1 MLKYPLLFA
10 IINICL
16 PRKDENIIMDYE
28 SLLNPQQYEAVI
40 HNKGPLLILAG
51 AGSGKTRVL
60 TYRIAYLIEEYG
72 VNPWNI
78 LALTF
83 TNKAAA
89 EMRSRVDDIV
99 GYGAE
104 SIWVSTFHS
113 TCVRI
118 LRKYIEHLGFESSFT
133 IYDSSDQKTLMK
145 DVCKTLNIDT
155 TKVKE
160 SFLLNE
166 ISNAK
171 DLLISPIQYATKA
184 QGDYPKEIVAKVYTE
199 YQRALKKNN
208 ALDFDDLIFK
218 TVELF
223 REFPESLEY
232 YQRRFKYIM
241 VDEYQDTNH
250 AQFVLISMLASTVN
264 EYDEIEHNLCV
275 VGDDDQSIYRFRGAD
290 ITNILDFEKQFPNTK
305 VIKLEQNYRSTKSI
319 IGCANEVIKKNT
331 GRKDKALWTDNEQ
344 GDLVSFT
351 MYPNAKT
358 EAKSVADA
366 IISGNREHNTSYND
380 FAILYR
386 TNAQSRY
393 FEEEFVKRNIPYK
406 LIGGQNFYGR
416 KEIKDLLAYLRVL
429 NNPED
434 DISLK
439 RIINVPKRGI
449 GQTTINRI
457 TQYAQDNDISFY
469 TALTH
474 AKSIEGVSRGVD
486 KIDGFVT
493 LIELTRQ
500 KSDSNA
506 YKISELM
513 DELLEDTGYLDEL
526 KLENTVEAN
535 TRLEY
540 IDEFLNKIIAFE
552 DENEEETASLAQFL
566 EEVSLVADIDNY
578 DDNEET
584 VVLMTLHGSKGL
596 EFPNVFLAGMED
608 GIFPSYR
615 SLNSDTPDEDVAE
628 ERRLCYVGITR
639 ARQRLALTAAK
650 ERMINGQTIFSKPS
664 RFINEIPRFMLK
676 MNTEDK
682 KGGNPYT
689 MKSTSFVPGTNTQL
703 KGISKNNTQEIKS
716 TSPFGGNVFL
726 GKSMNAFDKSIA
738 SAINY
743 SVGDNVSHIKFGKGT
758 VEQMVLEG
766 NDYTVTVDF
775 ERFGQKKMKA
785 SFAKLK
791 LL

>member
-1 MLKYPLLFA
+1 
-10 IINICL
+10 
-16 PRKDENIIMDYE
+16 MDYE
-28 SLLNPQQYEAVI
+28 NLLNPEQYQAVI

-60 TYRIAYLIEEYG
+60 TYRIAYLIDEIG

-99 GYGAE
+99 GYGSE

-118 LRKYIEHLGFESSFT
+118 LRKYIDHIGYDSNFT
-133 IYDSSDQKTLMK
+133 IYDAADQKTLMK
-145 DVCKTLNIDT
+145 EVCKTLDIDT
-155 TKVKE
+155 KRYKE
-160 SFLLNE
+160 AFLLHA
-166 ISNAK
+166 ISSAK
-171 DLLISPIQYATKA
+171 DNLLSPTEYMKQA
-184 QGDYPKEIVAKVYTE
+184 QGDYPKEVVAKVYME
-199 YQRALKKNN
+199 YQKALKKNN
-208 ALDFDDLIFK
+208 AVDFDDLIYK

-223 REFPESLEY
+223 RNSPEALEY
-232 YQRRFKYIM
+232 YRNRFKYIL

-250 AQFVLISMLASTVN
+250 AQFVLISMLAHTVN
-264 EYDEIEHNLCV
+264 EAGDVEHNLCV

-290 ITNILDFEKQFPNTK
+290 ISNILDFEKKFPDTK
-305 VIKLEQNYRSTKSI
+305 VIKLEQNYRSTKNI
-319 IGCANEVIKKNT
+319 IGCANEVIRCNKD
-331 GRKDKALWTDNEQ
+331 RKAKALWTDNEE
-344 GDLVSFT
+344 GELVSFT
-351 MYPNAKT
+351 MFPNAKA
-358 EAKSVADA
+358 EAKGVADA
-366 IISGNREHNTSYND
+366 IINGNREHNTSYND

-393 FEEEFVKRNIPYK
+393 FEEEFVRRNIPYK
-406 LIGGQNFYGR
+406 LIGGQNFYCR

-449 GQTTINRI
+449 GQTTINRLEE
-457 TQYAQDNDISFY
+457 YSKDHDISFY

-474 AKSIEGVSRGVD
+474 ARSIEGVSRGVD
-486 KIDGFVT
+486 KIEGFVT
-493 LIELTRQ
+493 LIEFTKQ
-500 KSDSNA
+500 KVLSGA
-506 YKISELM
+506 YKVSEIM
-513 DELLEDTGYLDEL
+513 DELMEDTGYIEEL
-526 KLENTVEAN
+526 KLENTVEAQ

-540 IDEFLNKIIAFE
+540 IEEFLNKIISFE
-552 DENEEETASLAQFL
+552 DESDDEVPSLSQFL

-596 EFPNVFLAGMED
+596 EFPYVFLAGMED
-608 GIFPSYR
+608 GMFPSYR
-615 SLNSDTPDEDVAE
+615 SINSETPEEDLSE

-639 ARQRLALTAAK
+639 ARKRLALTGAK
-650 ERMINGQTIFSKPS
+650 ERMVNGETYYSKPS
-664 RFINEIPRFMLK
+664 RFINEIPRYMLK
-676 MNTEDK
+676 INSDDN

-689 MKSTSFVPGTNTQL
+689 VNRSNGVPGAVPQL
-703 KGISKNNTQEIKS
+703 KGVSSPATSKPTPSFSS
-716 TSPFGGNVFL
+716 TTPFGGNVFL
-726 GKSMNAFDKSIA
+726 GKNMSTANSS

-743 SVGDNVSHIKFGKGT
+743 TVGDTVSHIKFGTGK
-758 VEQMVLEG
+758 VQAMDKDG
-766 NDYTVTVDF
+766 NDYTVTVEFDNY
-775 ERFGQKKMKA
+775 GIKKMKA

-791 LL
+791 LV

>member
-1 MLKYPLLFA
+1 
-10 IINICL
+10 
-16 PRKDENIIMDYE
+16 MDYE
-28 SLLNPQQYEAVI
+28 SLLNPEQYNAVI

-60 TYRIAYLIEEYG
+60 TYRIAHLIEEEG

-83 TNKAAA
+83 TNKAAG

-99 GYGAE
+99 GYGSE

-118 LRKYIEHLGFESSFT
+118 LRKYIEHIGFDSNFT
-133 IYDSSDQKTLMK
+133 IYDSADQKTLMK
-145 DVCKTLNIDT
+145 EVCKTLDIDT
-155 TKVKE
+155 KRYKE
-160 SFLLNE
+160 SYLLNE
-166 ISNAK
+166 ISSAK
-171 DLLISPIQYATKA
+171 DKLLSPTEYINQA
-184 QGDYPKEIVAKVYTE
+184 QGDYPREIIGKVYAE
-199 YQRALKKNN
+199 YQKSLKKNN
-208 ALDFDDLIFK
+208 ALDFDDLIYK

-223 REFPESLEY
+223 KNTPEALEY
-232 YQRRFKYIM
+232 YQNRFKYIL

-250 AQFVLISMLASTVN
+250 AQFVLISLLANTIN
-264 EYDEIEHNLCV
+264 EDGETEHNLCV

-290 ITNILDFEKQFPNTK
+290 ISNILDFEKKFPDTK
-305 VIKLEQNYRSTKSI
+305 VIKLEQNYRSTKNI
-319 IGCANEVIKKNT
+319 ISCANEVIKNNT
-331 GRKDKALWTDNEQ
+331 DRKVKALWTDNEE
-344 GDLVSFT
+344 GELVSFT
-351 MYPNAKT
+351 MFPTAKA
-358 EAKSVADA
+358 EAKGVADA
-366 IISGNREHNTSYND
+366 IINGNREHNTSYND

-393 FEEEFVKRNIPYK
+393 FEEEFIKRNIPYK

-416 KEIKDLLAYLRVL
+416 KEIKDLLAYLRAL

-449 GQTTINRI
+449 GQTTINRLSD
-457 TQYAQDNDISFY
+457 YAQDNDISFY

-474 AKSIEGVSRGVD
+474 ARSIEGVSRGVD
-486 KIDGFVT
+486 RIESFVT
-493 LIELTRQ
+493 LMEFTKQ
-500 KSDSNA
+500 KVLSGA
-506 YKISELM
+506 YKVSEIM
-513 DELLEDTGYLDEL
+513 DELMEDTGYIEEL
-526 KLENTVEAN
+526 KLENTIEAN

-540 IDEFLNKIIAFE
+540 IDEFLNKIISFE
-552 DENEEETASLAQFL
+552 EESEEETPTLSQFL

-608 GIFPSYR
+608 GMFPGYR
-615 SLNSDTPDEDVAE
+615 SINSDTPEEDLAE

-639 ARQRLALTAAK
+639 ARERLALTGAK
-650 ERMINGQTIFSKPS
+650 ERMINGETYYSKPS
-664 RFINEIPRFMLK
+664 RFINEIPRYMLK
-676 MNTEDK
+676 INSDDK

-689 MKSTSFVPGTNTQL
+689 VRPSSGVPGSIPDL
-703 KGISKNNTQEIKS
+703 KGMPQSYTQKPNTAPNAS
-716 TSPFGGNVFL
+716 SPFGSNVFL
-726 GKSMNAFDKSIA
+726 GKNMNAFDKSNPTT
-738 SAINY
+738 INY
-743 SVGDNVSHIKFGKGT
+743 TVGDTVSHIKFGTGK
-758 VEQMVLEG
+758 VLSMDKEG
-766 NDYTVTVDF
+766 NDYTVAVEF
-775 ERFGQKKMKA
+775 ANYGIKKMKA

-791 LL
+791 LVD

>member
-1 MLKYPLLFA
+1 
-10 IINICL
+10 
-16 PRKDENIIMDYE
+16 MDYE
-28 SLLNPQQYEAVI
+28 SLLNPEQYNAVI

-60 TYRIAYLIEEYG
+60 TYRIAHLIEEEG

-83 TNKAAA
+83 TNKAAG

-99 GYGAE
+99 GYGSE

-118 LRKYIEHLGFESSFT
+118 LRKYIEHIGFDSNFT
-133 IYDSSDQKTLMK
+133 IYDSADQKTLMK
-145 DVCKTLNIDT
+145 EVCKTLDIDT
-155 TKVKE
+155 KRYKE
-160 SFLLNE
+160 SYLLNE
-166 ISNAK
+166 ISSAK
-171 DLLISPIQYATKA
+171 DKLLSPTEYINQA
-184 QGDYPKEIVAKVYTE
+184 QGDYPREIIGKVYAE
-199 YQRALKKNN
+199 YQKSLKKNN
-208 ALDFDDLIFK
+208 ALDFDDLIYK

-223 REFPESLEY
+223 KNTPEALEY
-232 YQRRFKYIM
+232 YQNRFKYIL

-250 AQFVLISMLASTVN
+250 AQFVLISLLANTIN
-264 EYDEIEHNLCV
+264 EDGETEHNLCV

-290 ITNILDFEKQFPNTK
+290 ISNILDFEKKFPDTK
-305 VIKLEQNYRSTKSI
+305 VIKLEQNYRSTKNI
-319 IGCANEVIKKNT
+319 ISCANEVIKNNT
-331 GRKDKALWTDNEQ
+331 DRKVKALWTDNEE
-344 GDLVSFT
+344 GELVSFT
-351 MYPNAKT
+351 MFPTAKA
-358 EAKSVADA
+358 EAKGVADA
-366 IISGNREHNTSYND
+366 IINGNREHNTSYND

-393 FEEEFVKRNIPYK
+393 FEEEFIKRNIPYK

-416 KEIKDLLAYLRVL
+416 KEIKDLLAYLRAL

-449 GQTTINRI
+449 GQTTINRLSD
-457 TQYAQDNDISFY
+457 YALDNDISFY

-474 AKSIEGVSRGVD
+474 ARSIEGVSRGVD
-486 KIDGFVT
+486 RIESFVT
-493 LIELTRQ
+493 LMEFTKQ
-500 KSDSNA
+500 KVLSGA
-506 YKISELM
+506 YKVSEIM
-513 DELLEDTGYLDEL
+513 DELMEDTGYIEEL
-526 KLENTVEAN
+526 KLENTIEAN

-540 IDEFLNKIIAFE
+540 IDEFLNKIISFE
-552 DENEEETASLAQFL
+552 EESEEETPTLSQFL

-608 GIFPSYR
+608 GMFPGYR
-615 SLNSDTPDEDVAE
+615 SINSDTPKEDLAE

-639 ARQRLALTAAK
+639 ARERLALTGAK
-650 ERMINGQTIFSKPS
+650 ERMINGETYYSKPS
-664 RFINEIPRFMLK
+664 RFINEIPRYMLK
-676 MNTEDK
+676 INSDDK

-689 MKSTSFVPGTNTQL
+689 VRPSSGVPGSIPDL
-703 KGISKNNTQEIKS
+703 KGMPQSYTQKPNTAPNAS
-716 TSPFGGNVFL
+716 SPFGSNVFL
-726 GKSMNAFDKSIA
+726 GKNMNAFDKSNPTT
-738 SAINY
+738 INY
-743 SVGDNVSHIKFGKGT
+743 TVGDTVSHIKFGTGK
-758 VEQMVLEG
+758 VLSMDKEG
-766 NDYTVTVDF
+766 NDYTVAVEF
-775 ERFGQKKMKA
+775 ANYGIKKMKA

-791 LL
+791 LVD